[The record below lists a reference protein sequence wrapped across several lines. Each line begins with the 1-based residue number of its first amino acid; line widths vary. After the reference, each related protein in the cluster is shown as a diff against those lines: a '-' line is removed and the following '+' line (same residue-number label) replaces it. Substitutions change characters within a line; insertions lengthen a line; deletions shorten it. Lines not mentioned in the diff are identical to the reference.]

1 MSKPTITVA
10 KGRRLVAVKVDASAR
25 DSYGGPVSI
34 ATKVSVDITTE
45 AARKLAADIIAI
57 ADVLDAASA
66 KEAAHQ
72 ERRKKY
78 QEREIAAGR
87 MKVFSAKEF
96 FRR

>member
-1 MSKPTITVA
+1 MSKPTVTAA
-10 KGRRLVAVKVDASAR
+10 KGRTLVAVKVEASAR

-34 ATKVSVDITTE
+34 ATKVSVEITTE
-45 AARKLAADIIAI
+45 AARKLAADILAI
-57 ADVLDAASA
+57 ADLLDTAEA

-87 MKVFSAKEF
+87 MKVFSAGDF
-96 FRR
+96 FKR